1 MPGAWAVRGSMER
14 VGVALCLLLAIR
26 RISIGHDVGRR
37 LGLTALGVPCFWLRL
52 LPVLPDQCWM
62 EHPAAPQRTHPLGSL
77 NAVQVTVFAPDNDAF
92 ARALVALNTTAAA
105 FLAPSNAGLVTS
117 ILQYHIVDFKALSTD
132 LKMGDT
138 AANTLSEWC
147 FHACTHDCM
156 HAKPALPFAWH
167 ARMLGCTP
175 CMTIYGCMRAWCRSE
190 KQDGWD
196 AMLSSCTRAAPWHGM
211 PCHDVHS
218 AHHGAT

>member
-1 MPGAWAVRGSMER
+1 MEQ
-14 VGVALCLLLAIR
+14 A
-26 RISIGHDVGRR
+26 
-37 LGLTALGVPCFWLRL
+37 
-52 LPVLPDQCWM
+52 
-62 EHPAAPQRTHPLGSL
+62 AAPQRTHPLGSL

-147 FHACTHDCM
+147 FHAGTHACEACAPICM
-156 HAKPALPFAWH
+156 ASLHLMALPDGDERR
-167 ARMLGCTP
+167 ARHNATP
-175 CMTIYGCMRAWCRSE
+175 LT
-190 KQDGWD
+190 
-196 AMLSSCTRAAPWHGM
+196 H
-211 PCHDVHS
+211 
-218 AHHGAT
+218 